1 MPFSPALPFTLFSL
15 HLFELAREVLH
26 VLASEQQRL
35 LPLSFARAVV
45 VVVHCARARVYRFA
59 PHRRHGRHKHLPPL
73 PLAPDALH
81 HDDGLL
87 HGISRRR
94 ALCRAT
100 PSTKACPTAHA
111 GAQCGSSA
119 SHRTL
124 LVRHRSHAGRQP
136 EVCIRV
142 DLQLQ
147 LYKDWVELKFEFR
160 VWEQLVSLG
169 LVVFARFFKNK
180 KKQKKPKRKQKKTK
194 TKTKKKTNKAGWF
207 IGDAVACFFLR
218 LTYRRDRPCRDPLK
232 GTPAGMPLP

>member
-1 MPFSPALPFTLFSL
+1 MCV
-15 HLFELAREVLH
+15 R
-26 VLASEQQRL
+26 
-35 LPLSFARAVV
+35 
-45 VVVHCARARVYRFA
+45 RVYRFA
-59 PHRRHGRHKHLPPL
+59 PQRRHGRHKHLPPL

-94 ALCRAT
+94 VHNVER
-100 PSTKACPTAHA
+100 PQSTKACPTAHA

-147 LYKDWVELKFEFR
+147 LYLQVEVWVP
-160 VWEQLVSLG
+160 SLG
-169 LVVFARFFKNK
+169 TPGKTGFARFARFFKNHK
-180 KKQKKPKRKQKKTK
+180 NQKKVRFF
-194 TKTKKKTNKAGWF
+194 G
-207 IGDAVACFFLR
+207 GVLACFFLR
-218 LTYRRDRPCRDPLK
+218 LIQGAAKKTSAEYMTLSK
-232 GTPAGMPLP
+232 